1 MKDIIKK
8 EDCTGCMAC
17 KSICPKKAITIKI
30 QDDGF
35 SYPEIDETKCI
46 KCGLCKK
53 VCPVINQLKEN
64 ENEIEVYACK
74 NKNEE
79 IRMKSSSGGIF
90 TMIAQWILNQKGV
103 VFGVK
108 LNEDLEAVHS
118 YTENEEGLEAFRG
131 SKYVQSQIGNS
142 YQDVKLFLEQDRK
155 VLFTGTPCQVEAL
168 LSYLGKEYSN
178 LYTQDFIC
186 HGVPSPVVWKRHLE
200 NKSTQTGEMLTKV
213 EFRKKDNL
221 GWQNYEVYYK
231 YEQTEE
237 RIMHKE
243 DSYMRLFLDNVIL
256 RKSCYHC
263 QFKKLKRKSDI
274 TLADFWGISKAQPEF
289 SDNIGVSAVL
299 INSKKGRK
307 LFELIKN
314 QINYCKGDIK
324 DIIKYNS
331 CICKSVN
338 YNEEREQFFKDF

>member
-8 EDCTGCMAC
+8 ENCTGCMAC

-30 QDDGF
+30 QEDGF

-79 IRMKSSSGGIF
+79 IRMESSSGGIF

-118 YTENEEGLEAFRG
+118 YTENEEGIEDFRG

-186 HGVPSPVVWKRHLE
+186 HGVPSPAVWKRHLE
-200 NKSTQTGEMLTKV
+200 NKKAQTGEMPTKV

-221 GWQNYEVYYK
+221 GWQNFEVYYK

-274 TLADFWGISKAQPEF
+274 TLADFWGISKIYPAF
-289 SDNIGVSAVL
+289 ADKMGVSVVL
-299 INSKKGRK
+299 VNSKKGQAI
-307 LFELIKN
+307 FEQIKEQLIFCEAKME
-314 QINYCKGDIK
+314 DVV
-324 DIIKYNS
+324 KYNS
-331 CICKSVN
+331 PICKSVS
-338 YNEEREQFFKDF
+338 YNKEREQFFKDF